1 MSGVSGMSEMSGKG
15 KTNPSQIN
23 RVSGMIA
30 QFLLIQ
36 DGIVD
41 CAECPANLAFS
52 FIDAWIG
59 FKVAVGCINEF
70 GEHEIVGIV
79 ADVSRVI
86 GCNTWRVSSSQD
98 GYRRLIG
105 ATGSPASFVRARLD
119 VMYRNGDF
127 ADLCQ
132 LPPAVLI
139 MPGTPTKRD
148 LP

>member
-1 MSGVSGMSEMSGKG
+1 
-15 KTNPSQIN
+15 
-23 RVSGMIA
+23 MIA

-36 DGIVD
+36 DGIID

-86 GCNTWRVSSSQD
+86 DCNTWRVSSSQD

-105 ATGSPASFVRARLD
+105 ATGSPASFVRTRLD
-119 VMYRNGDF
+119 TMHRNGDF

-132 LPPAVLI
+132 LPPAVLV
-139 MPGTPTKRD
+139 TPNAPAKRD